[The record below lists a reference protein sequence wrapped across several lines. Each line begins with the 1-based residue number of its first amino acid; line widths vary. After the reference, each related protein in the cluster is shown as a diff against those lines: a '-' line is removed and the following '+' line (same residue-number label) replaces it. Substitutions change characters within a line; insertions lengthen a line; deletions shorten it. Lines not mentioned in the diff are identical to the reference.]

1 MIQPTLGVRTKAIIT
16 VGGYQFR
23 DANGSGT
30 LEPYEDWRLSVDQRA
45 QDLVARMTVD
55 EKAGMLLI
63 DTLNAPVAPNTISS
77 TNAER
82 FINTEKMTRFIF
94 RNAVQLD
101 STTLVSPQAAAEFTN
116 AVQALAEATTLGI
129 PVIFKSN
136 ARNHYDRT
144 ARQGINEPAG
154 SFSQWP
160 KEPGLAAIR
169 DMDLIRDFGETIGSE
184 WAAIGLRGAY
194 AYMADTATEPRWFRV
209 HEVFSEDADLNASIM
224 TNLVSGMQGGPVTPA
239 TKVAMTIKHFPGGAT
254 AAGGLDAHYTFGKY
268 ASYSGGRFG
277 DHLKPFKAAID
288 AGVSAIMPYYSV
300 PQALSYGGITFEEVG
315 FAFNR
320 QAVTDLMK
328 TQLGFKGYVNSD
340 TGIVTQRA
348 WGLENKTTQE
358 RIAAAINAGTDVLS
372 GFSSKQTVIDV
383 LNAGLVTTARLDEAV
398 TSLLKEQFSLGLFE
412 NPYVDAAAANS
423 IVGKP
428 AFLAKALDAQRR
440 SLTLL
445 KNDAALPMRTPTATN
460 PVRLYTIN
468 LNSDVVGSTTYGGYQ
483 VTTGDRT
490 TANSNSRT
498 AVPAGTDYA
507 LIRVEVSNT
516 SSAYKSSDPLTGANP
531 NYLNPRT
538 GQTWGAQDTAGI
550 DNGLSFGG
558 AYPWEVDFLDFSRM
572 ATAQSWRIS
581 PSLPD
586 IQATL
591 SEAQAVGAKVI
602 LSIYFRQPY
611 VLDSASGLRQ
621 ADAII
626 ANYGVSDTALMDVL
640 TGKAKPQGKLPW
652 ALANKASAVAAQDPD
667 APGYAA
673 ADTLYPFGHGLT
685 Y

>member
-1 MIQPTLGVRTKAIIT
+1 MNFKPMPSRAKLAATCIALGTLTVAGCGGGGSADDSSAPRMTQPILSARTKAILT
-16 VGGYQFR
+16 VDGYQFR
-23 DANGSGT
+23 DSNGSGT
-30 LEPYEDWRLSVDQRA
+30 LDPYEDWRLSMDQRV

-63 DTLNAPVAPNTISS
+63 DTLNAPVAPSTISS

-116 AVQALAEATTLGI
+116 AVQSMAEATRLGI

-136 ARNHYDRT
+136 ARNHYDRS

-169 DMDLIRDFGETIGSE
+169 DMDLIRDFGQTIGAE

-224 TNLVSGMQGGPVTPA
+224 TNLVGGMQGGPVTPT
-239 TKVAMTIKHFPGGAT
+239 TKVAMTIKHFPGGGP

-300 PQALSYGGITFEEVG
+300 PQALSYGNTTFQEVG

-340 TGIVTQRA
+340 TGIITQRA
-348 WGLENKTTQE
+348 GGL
-358 RIAAAINAGTDVLS
+358 
-372 GFSSKQTVIDV
+372 
-383 LNAGLVTTARLDEAV
+383 
-398 TSLLKEQFSLGLFE
+398 
-412 NPYVDAAAANS
+412 
-423 IVGKP
+423 
-428 AFLAKALDAQRR
+428 
-440 SLTLL
+440 
-445 KNDAALPMRTPTATN
+445 
-460 PVRLYTIN
+460 
-468 LNSDVVGSTTYGGYQ
+468 
-483 VTTGDRT
+483 
-490 TANSNSRT
+490 
-498 AVPAGTDYA
+498 
-507 LIRVEVSNT
+507 
-516 SSAYKSSDPLTGANP
+516 
-531 NYLNPRT
+531 
-538 GQTWGAQDTAGI
+538 
-550 DNGLSFGG
+550 
-558 AYPWEVDFLDFSRM
+558 
-572 ATAQSWRIS
+572 
-581 PSLPD
+581 
-586 IQATL
+586 
-591 SEAQAVGAKVI
+591 
-602 LSIYFRQPY
+602 
-611 VLDSASGLRQ
+611 
-621 ADAII
+621 
-626 ANYGVSDTALMDVL
+626 
-640 TGKAKPQGKLPW
+640 
-652 ALANKASAVAAQDPD
+652 
-667 APGYAA
+667 
-673 ADTLYPFGHGLT
+673 
-685 Y
+685 